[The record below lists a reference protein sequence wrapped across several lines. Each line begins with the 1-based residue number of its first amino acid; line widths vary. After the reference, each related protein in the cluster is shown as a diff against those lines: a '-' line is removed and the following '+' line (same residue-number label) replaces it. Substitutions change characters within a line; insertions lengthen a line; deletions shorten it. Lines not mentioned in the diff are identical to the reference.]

1 MQMIDLKDKVAIV
14 TGASRGIG
22 REIALTLARAGAAI
36 VAADIMADLLKGVVD
51 EITAAG
57 GRALPVAADITKFD
71 DCQNLADAA
80 VREFGRLD
88 ILVNNAG
95 ITRDNLILRMKD
107 EEWQKVIDTNLK
119 GVFYCIKAASR
130 AMMKQRGGRIINMAS
145 VSGLLGAAGQANY
158 AASKAGVIALTK
170 VAAREFASRG
180 ITVNAVAPGFIE
192 TDMTRVLPEEV
203 KTQSINLVPLG
214 RAGLPADVAGAALF
228 LASDLA
234 AYITGETIRVD
245 GGMAM

>member
-1 MQMIDLKDKVAIV
+1 MISLKEKVAVV

-22 REIALTLARAGAAI
+22 REIALVLSRAGAAI
-36 VAADIMADLLKGVVD
+36 VAADIMADLLKGVID
-51 EITAAG
+51 EIIAGG
-57 GRALPVAADITKFD
+57 GRALPVAADVTKFD

-80 VREFGRLD
+80 VKEFGRLD

-95 ITRDNLILRMKD
+95 ITRDNIILRMKD

-119 GVFYCIKAASR
+119 GAFYCIKAASR
-130 AMMKQRGGRIINMAS
+130 AMMKQRSGRIINIAS
-145 VSGLLGAAGQANY
+145 VAGLLGTAGQANY

-192 TDMTRVLPEEV
+192 TDMTRALSEEV
-203 KTQSINLVPLG
+203 RTASLNMIPLARMG
-214 RAGLPADVAGAALF
+214 VPADVANVVLF
-228 LASDLA
+228 LASDLS
-234 AYITGETIRVD
+234 AYVTGETIRID

>member
-1 MQMIDLKDKVAIV
+1 MIDLKDKVAIV

-57 GRALPVAADITKFD
+57 SRALPVAADITKFD

-130 AMMKQRGGRIINMAS
+130 AMMKQRGGRIINIAS
-145 VSGLLGAAGQANY
+145 VSGLLGTAGQANY
-158 AASKAGVIALTK
+158 AASKAGAIALTK

-214 RAGLPADVAGAALF
+214 RAGLPADVAGAVLF

>member
-1 MQMIDLKDKVAIV
+1 MISLKDKVAVV

-22 REIALTLARAGAAI
+22 REIALALSRAGAAI
-36 VAADIMADLLKGVVD
+36 VAADIIADLLKGVVE
-51 EITAAG
+51 EIIAGG
-57 GRALPVAADITKFD
+57 GRALPVAADVTKFE

-80 VREFGRLD
+80 VKEFGRLD

-95 ITRDNLILRMKD
+95 ITRDNIILRMKD

-119 GVFYCIKAASR
+119 GTFYCIKAACR
-130 AMMKQRGGRIINMAS
+130 AMMKQRSGRIINIAS
-145 VSGLLGAAGQANY
+145 VAGLLGTVGQANY

-180 ITVNAVAPGFIE
+180 ITINAVAPGFIE
-192 TDMTRVLPEEV
+192 TDMTRALPEEV
-203 KTQSINLVPLG
+203 RTASLNMIPLG
-214 RAGLPADVAGAALF
+214 RVGVPADVANVVLF
-228 LASDLA
+228 LASDLS
-234 AYITGETIRVD
+234 AYVTGEIIRID

>member
-1 MQMIDLKDKVAIV
+1 MIDLKDKVAIV

-145 VSGLLGAAGQANY
+145 VSGLLGTAGQANY

>member
-1 MQMIDLKDKVAIV
+1 MINLKDKVAVV

-22 REIALTLARAGAAI
+22 REIAMTLWRAGATI
-36 VAADIMADLLKGVVD
+36 VAADIVADPLKGLVD
-51 EITAAG
+51 EITGAG
-57 GRALPVAADITKFD
+57 GRALAVAADITKFE
-71 DCQNLADAA
+71 DCQNLMDAA
-80 VREFGRLD
+80 VKEFGRID

-95 ITRDNLILRMKD
+95 ITRDNLIVRMKD

-119 GVFYCIKAASR
+119 GAFHCIKAVSR
-130 AMMKQRGGRIINMAS
+130 TMMKQRGGRIINIAS
-145 VSGLLGAAGQANY
+145 VAGLLGTAGQANY
-158 AASKAGVIALTK
+158 AASKAGAIALTK

-203 KTQSINLVPLG
+203 KAASLKLIPLE
-214 RAGLPADVAGAALF
+214 RAGQPGDVASAVLF
-228 LASDLA
+228 LASDLSS
-234 AYITGETIRVD
+234 YITGETIRVD

>member
-1 MQMIDLKDKVAIV
+1 VISLKDKVAVV

-22 REIALTLARAGAAI
+22 REIALALSRAGAAI
-36 VAADIMADLLKGVVD
+36 VAADIIADLLKGVVE
-51 EITAAG
+51 EIIGGG
-57 GRALPVAADITKFD
+57 GRALPVAADVTKFE

-80 VREFGRLD
+80 VKEFGRLD

-95 ITRDNLILRMKD
+95 ITRDNIILRMKD

-119 GVFYCIKAASR
+119 GTFYCIKAACR
-130 AMMKQRGGRIINMAS
+130 AMMKQRSGRIINIAS
-145 VSGLLGAAGQANY
+145 VAGLLGTVGQANY

-180 ITVNAVAPGFIE
+180 ITINAVAPGFIE
-192 TDMTRVLPEEV
+192 TDMTRALPEEV
-203 KTQSINLVPLG
+203 RTASLNMIPLG
-214 RAGLPADVAGAALF
+214 RVGVPADVANVVLF
-228 LASDLA
+228 LASDLS
-234 AYITGETIRVD
+234 AYVTGEIIRID

>member
-1 MQMIDLKDKVAIV
+1 MISLKDKVAVV

-22 REIALTLARAGAAI
+22 REIALALSRAGAAI
-36 VAADIMADLLKGVVD
+36 VAADIIADLLKGVVE
-51 EITAAG
+51 EIIGGG
-57 GRALPVAADITKFD
+57 GRALPVAADVTKFE

-80 VREFGRLD
+80 VKEFGRLD

-95 ITRDNLILRMKD
+95 ITRDNIILRMKD

-119 GVFYCIKAASR
+119 GTFYCIKAACR
-130 AMMKQRGGRIINMAS
+130 AMMKQRSGRIINIAS
-145 VSGLLGAAGQANY
+145 VAGLLGTVGQANY

-180 ITVNAVAPGFIE
+180 ITINAVAPGFIE
-192 TDMTRVLPEEV
+192 TDMTRALPEEV
-203 KTQSINLVPLG
+203 RTASLNMIPLG
-214 RAGLPADVAGAALF
+214 RVGVPADVANVVLF
-228 LASDLA
+228 LASDLS
-234 AYITGETIRVD
+234 AYVTGEIIRID

>member
-1 MQMIDLKDKVAIV
+1 VISLKDKVAVV

-22 REIALTLARAGAAI
+22 REIALALSRAGAAI
-36 VAADIMADLLKGVVD
+36 VAADIIADLLKGVVE
-51 EITAAG
+51 EIIAGG
-57 GRALPVAADITKFD
+57 GRALPVAADVTKFE

-80 VREFGRLD
+80 VKEFGRLD

-95 ITRDNLILRMKD
+95 ITRDNIILRMKD

-119 GVFYCIKAASR
+119 GTFYCIKAACR
-130 AMMKQRGGRIINMAS
+130 AMMKQRSGRIINIAS
-145 VSGLLGAAGQANY
+145 VAGLLGTVGQANY

-180 ITVNAVAPGFIE
+180 ITINAVAPGFIE
-192 TDMTRVLPEEV
+192 TDMTRALPEEV
-203 KTQSINLVPLG
+203 RTASLNMIPLG
-214 RAGLPADVAGAALF
+214 RVGVPADVANVVLF
-228 LASDLA
+228 LASDLS
-234 AYITGETIRVD
+234 AYVTGEIIRID

>member
-1 MQMIDLKDKVAIV
+1 MISLKEKVAVV

-22 REIALTLARAGAAI
+22 REIALALSRAGAAI
-36 VAADIMADLLKGVVD
+36 VAADIMADLLKGVVE

-57 GRALPVAADITKFD
+57 GRALPVAADVTKFE
-71 DCQNLADAA
+71 DCQNMADAA
-80 VREFGRLD
+80 VKEFGRLD

-95 ITRDNLILRMKD
+95 ITRDNIILRMKD

-119 GVFYCIKAASR
+119 GMFHCIKAASR
-130 AMMKQRGGRIINMAS
+130 AMMKQHGGRIINIAS
-145 VSGLLGAAGQANY
+145 VAGLLGTAGQANY
-158 AASKAGVIALTK
+158 AASKAGAIALTK

-192 TDMTRVLPEEV
+192 TDMTKALSEEV
-203 KTQSINLVPLG
+203 RTMSLKMIPLG
-214 RAGLPADVAGAALF
+214 RMGAALDVANVVLF
-228 LASDLA
+228 LASDLS
-234 AYITGETIRVD
+234 AYVTGETIRVD

>member
-1 MQMIDLKDKVAIV
+1 MISLKEKVAVV

-22 REIALTLARAGAAI
+22 REIALVLSRAGAAI
-36 VAADIMADLLKGVVD
+36 VAADIMADLLKGVID
-51 EITAAG
+51 EIIAGG
-57 GRALPVAADITKFD
+57 GRALAVAADVTKFD

-80 VREFGRLD
+80 VKEFGRLD

-95 ITRDNLILRMKD
+95 ITRDNIILRMKD

-119 GVFYCIKAASR
+119 GAFYCIKAASR
-130 AMMKQRGGRIINMAS
+130 AMMKQRSGRIINIAS
-145 VSGLLGAAGQANY
+145 VAGLLGTAGQANY

-192 TDMTRVLPEEV
+192 TDMTRALSEEV
-203 KTQSINLVPLG
+203 RTASLNMIPLARMG
-214 RAGLPADVAGAALF
+214 VPADVANVVLF
-228 LASDLA
+228 LASDLS
-234 AYITGETIRVD
+234 AYVTGETIRID